1 MAPYLQFD
9 FAKND
14 GTPETIAFTEP
25 YAVLEAHALGEVAA
39 VFEQVDRYTSQG
51 YYAAGYVSYEAA
63 PAFHPEMA
71 VHEGAE
77 MPLVWFGIYKETQLP
92 KASSEAAYEVSG
104 WTLEG
109 SIPEY
114 KEGIQKIRQ
123 AIEEGD
129 TYQVNYTERL
139 TAGFKGDPKAFY
151 QQLARNQ
158 QADYSAYLDIGRHQ
172 ILSASPEL
180 FFRIDDS
187 RIRTKPMKGTAPR
200 GRTSGEDEAILDVL
214 LESEKERAENL
225 MIVDLLR
232 NDMSRLAKP
241 GTVRV
246 PKLFEAEKYPT
257 VHQLTSTVEGELP
270 EGLTVFDWFQA
281 LFPCGSI
288 TGAPKVSTMRYI
300 AGLEQTPR
308 EVYCGAIGYITP
320 EKNAV
325 FNVPIRT
332 VVVDQDK
339 SAARY
344 GVGGGITWD
353 STSDGEYE
361 ELLTKARVLTD
372 ERPEFA
378 LLESLKLEDGH
389 YPLAARHLARL
400 NKSAAYFRFSCEEEA
415 VVTQLEALAAK
426 HPSGL
431 FKVRLTLERSGKAEL
446 SAQPAAPIEQPV
458 RCALAKSSV
467 DRRNAFLYHKTTN
480 RSIYEQ
486 HQQQA
491 TDAFSVLLW
500 NEREELTE
508 FTIGNLVAEKDGR
521 FYTPPVSSGLLAGT
535 YREQLLE
542 EGRIEPK
549 VLKKDELDTFDAIW
563 FINSVRG
570 WMKVEL
576 DADDNLKTGQENR

>member
-9 FAKND
+9 FVKDD
-14 GTPETIAFTEP
+14 GKPEAVAFTEP
-25 YAVLEAHALGEVAA
+25 HAVLEAKSLEDVAA
-39 VFEQVDRYTSQG
+39 IFEQVDRYTSQG

-77 MPLVWFGIYKETQLP
+77 MPLAWFGIYSETQAP
-92 KASSEAAYEVSG
+92 KPADNADYEVSA
-104 WTLEG
+104 WALEG
-109 SIPEY
+109 SVPEY
-114 KEGIQKIRQ
+114 KKGIQKIRQ

-139 TAGFKGDPKAFY
+139 TAGFKGDAQAFY
-151 QQLARNQ
+151 RQLARNQ

-180 FFRIDDS
+180 FFRIDGS

-200 GRTSGEDEAILDVL
+200 GRTNGEDEAILDVL

-241 GTVRV
+241 GTVQV

-270 EGLTVFDWFQA
+270 DGLSVFDWFKA

-332 VVVDQDK
+332 VVIDQDK

-372 ERPEFA
+372 QRPEFA
-378 LLESLKLEDGH
+378 LLESLKLEDGT
-389 YPLAARHLARL
+389 YPLAARHLERL
-400 NKSAAYFRFSCEEEA
+400 KKSAAYFRYALDEEA
-415 VVTQLEALAAK
+415 VMGQLESLASE
-426 HPSGL
+426 HPEGL
-431 FKVRLTLERSGKAEL
+431 FKARLTLGRNGEIEL
-446 SAQPAAPIEQPV
+446 AAQPAAPIEQPV
-458 RCALAKSSV
+458 RCALAKAPV
-467 DRRNAFLYHKTTN
+467 DSNDPFLFHKTTN
-480 RSIYEQ
+480 RRVYEQ
-486 HQQQA
+486 HQNQA
-491 TDAFSVLLW
+491 RNAFSVLLW

-542 EGRIEPK
+542 EGRIETK
-549 VLKKDELDTFDAIW
+549 VLKKDELHTFDALW

-570 WMKVEL
+570 WMEAEL
-576 DADDNLKTGQENR
+576 DTAPM

>member
-1 MAPYLQFD
+1 MMAPYLQFD
-9 FAKND
+9 FVKDD
-14 GTPETIAFTEP
+14 GMPETVAFSEP
-25 YAVLEAHALGEVAA
+25 YAVLEAKSLEDVAI
-39 VFEQVDRYTSQG
+39 VFEQVDRYTSRG

-63 PAFHPEMA
+63 PAFHTEMA

-77 MPLVWFGIYKETQLP
+77 MPLVWFGIYSDKQAP
-92 KASSEAAYEVSG
+92 KPAQAAHYEVSD
-104 WTLEG
+104 WMLEG

-114 KEGIQKIRQ
+114 KEGIHRIRQ
-123 AIEEGD
+123 AIEEGN

-139 TAGFKGDPKAFY
+139 TAGFKGDAKAFY
-151 QQLARNQ
+151 RQLARNQ

-180 FFRIDDS
+180 FFRIDGS

-200 GRTSGEDEAILDVL
+200 GRTNWEDESILDVL

-241 GTVRV
+241 GTVKV

-257 VHQLTSTVEGELP
+257 VHQLTSTVEGELLD
-270 EGLTVFDWFQA
+270 GLSIFDWFQA

-332 VVVDQDK
+332 VVIDQDK

-353 STSDGEYE
+353 STSEGEYE

-372 ERPEFA
+372 QRPEFA
-378 LLESLKLEDGH
+378 LLESLKLEDGN
-389 YPLAARHLARL
+389 YPLVALHLARL
-400 NKSAAYFRFSCEEEA
+400 KKSAAYFRFALDEETLA
-415 VVTQLEALAAK
+415 KQLELLASK
-426 HPSGL
+426 HATGL
-431 FKVRLTLERSGKAEL
+431 FKVRLTLERNGKLEL
-446 SAQPAAPIEQPV
+446 IAQPAVPIEQPI
-458 RCALAKSSV
+458 RCALAKVPV
-467 DRRNAFLYHKTTN
+467 DSRNAFFYHKTTN
-480 RSIYEQ
+480 RGIYEQ
-486 HQQQA
+486 HQQHA
-491 TDAFSVLLW
+491 PDAFSVLLW
-500 NEREELTE
+500 NDREELTE

-521 FYTPPVSSGLLAGT
+521 YYTPPVSSGLLAGT
-535 YREQLLE
+535 YREQLIE
-542 EGRIEPK
+542 EGRIESK
-549 VLKKDELDTFDAIW
+549 VLKKDELNTFDAIW

-576 DADDNLKTGQENR
+576 DDINS

>member
-9 FAKND
+9 FVKED
-14 GTPETIAFTEP
+14 GTPEALAFSEP
-25 YAVLEAHALGEVAA
+25 LAILEARSLAEVAA
-39 VFEQVDRYTSQG
+39 VFAEIDHYTEQG

-63 PAFHPEMA
+63 PAFRPEMA

-77 MPLVWFGIYKETQLP
+77 MPLVWFGIYSEKEVP
-92 KASSEAAYEVSG
+92 KTVEAADYEVSD

-109 SIPEY
+109 SVPQY

-139 TAGFKGDPKAFY
+139 TAGFKGDAKAFY

-180 FFRIDDS
+180 FFRIDGS

-241 GTVRV
+241 GTVQV
-246 PKLFEAEKYPT
+246 PRLFEAEKYPT
-257 VHQLTSTVEGELP
+257 VHQLTSTVEGDLP
-270 EGLTVFDWFQA
+270 HGLSVFDWFQA

-288 TGAPKVSTMRYI
+288 TGAPKVSTMYYI
-300 AGLEQTPR
+300 SALEQTPR

-332 VVVDQDK
+332 VVIDQDK
-339 SAARY
+339 STARY

-361 ELLTKARVLTD
+361 ELLTKARVLT
-372 ERPEFA
+372 ERRPEFA
-378 LLESLKLEDGH
+378 LLESLKLEDGD
-389 YPLAARHLARL
+389 YPLLALHLARL
-400 NKSAAYFRFSCEEEA
+400 EKTAAYFRFSLDKD
-415 VVTQLEALAAK
+415 TLAARLESLASK
-426 HPSGL
+426 HSTGL
-431 FKVRLTLERSGKAEL
+431 FKVRLTLERSGKIEL
-446 SAQPAAPIEQPV
+446 AAQPASPIEQPI
-458 RCALAKSSV
+458 RCALAKSPV
-467 DRRNAFLYHKTTN
+467 DSKNAFLYHKTTN
-480 RSIYEQ
+480 RGIYEQ
-486 HQQQA
+486 HQKQA
-491 TDAFSVLLW
+491 PDAISVLLW

-535 YREQLLE
+535 YREQLIE
-542 EGRIEPK
+542 EGRIETK
-549 VLKKDELDTFDAIW
+549 VLRKAELHTFDAIW

-576 DADDNLKTGQENR
+576 DDINS

>member
-9 FAKND
+9 FAKD
-14 GTPETIAFTEP
+14 GGTPETVAFSDP
-25 YAVLEAHALGEVAA
+25 HAVLEAKSLEEVAA
-39 VFEQVDRYTSQG
+39 VFEQVDDYTSQG

-71 VHEGAE
+71 VREGAE
-77 MPLVWFGIYKETQLP
+77 MPLVWFGIYSGAHAPHL
-92 KASSEAAYEVSG
+92 SVDGNYEVSD
-104 WTLEG
+104 WALEG
-109 SIPEY
+109 SVAEY
-114 KEGIQKIRQ
+114 KNGIQNIRQ

-139 TAGFKGDPKAFY
+139 TAGFKGDAKAFY
-151 QQLARNQ
+151 RQLARNQ

-180 FFRIDDS
+180 FFRIDGS

-241 GTVRV
+241 GTVQV
-246 PKLFEAEKYPT
+246 PRLFEAEKYPT
-257 VHQLTSTVEGELP
+257 VHQLTSTVEAELP
-270 EGLTVFDWFQA
+270 DGLSVFDWFKA

-332 VVVDQDK
+332 VVVDKDK
-339 SAARY
+339 ATARY

-353 STSDGEYE
+353 STSEGEYE

-372 ERPEFA
+372 QRPEFA
-378 LLESLKLEDGH
+378 LLESLKLEDGA
-389 YPLAARHLARL
+389 YPLVARHLARL
-400 NKSAAYFRFSCEEEA
+400 RKSADYFRFPLDEQA
-415 VVTQLEALAAK
+415 VAKQLESLALE
-426 HPSGL
+426 HPEGL
-431 FKVRLTLERSGKAEL
+431 FKVRLTLGRDGKVEL
-446 SAQPAAPIEQPV
+446 TAQPAAPIGQPV
-458 RCALAKSSV
+458 RCVLATAPV
-467 DRRNAFLYHKTTN
+467 DSNNPFLFHKTTN
-480 RSIYEQ
+480 RGIYEQ
-486 HQQQA
+486 HQQN
-491 TDAFSVLLW
+491 TPDAFSVLLW
-500 NEREELTE
+500 NDREELTE
-508 FTIGNLVAEKDGR
+508 FTIGNVVAEKDGR

-535 YREQLLE
+535 YREQLID
-542 EGRIEPK
+542 EGRIETK

-570 WMKVEL
+570 WLKVEL
-576 DADDNLKTGQENR
+576 DTYPV

>member
-9 FAKND
+9 FVKDD
-14 GTPETIAFTEP
+14 GKPEAVAFTEP
-25 YAVLEAHALGEVAA
+25 HAVLEAKSLEDVAA
-39 VFEQVDRYTSQG
+39 IFEQVDRYTSQG

-77 MPLVWFGIYKETQLP
+77 MPLAWFGIYSETQAP
-92 KASSEAAYEVSG
+92 KPADDADYEVSA
-104 WTLEG
+104 WALEG
-109 SIPEY
+109 SVPEY
-114 KEGIQKIRQ
+114 KNGIQKIRQ

-139 TAGFKGDPKAFY
+139 TAGFKGDAQAFY
-151 QQLARNQ
+151 RQLARNQ

-180 FFRIDDS
+180 FFRIDGS

-200 GRTSGEDEAILDVL
+200 GRTNGEDEAILDVL

-241 GTVRV
+241 GTVQV

-270 EGLTVFDWFQA
+270 DGLSVFDWFKA

-332 VVVDQDK
+332 VVIDQDK

-372 ERPEFA
+372 QRPEFA
-378 LLESLKLEDGH
+378 LLESLKLEDGT
-389 YPLAARHLARL
+389 YPLAARHLERL
-400 NKSAAYFRFSCEEEA
+400 KKSAAYFRYALDEEA
-415 VVTQLEALAAK
+415 VMGQLESLASE
-426 HPSGL
+426 HPEGL
-431 FKVRLTLERSGKAEL
+431 FKARLTLGRNGEIEL
-446 SAQPAAPIEQPV
+446 AAQPAAPIEQPV
-458 RCALAKSSV
+458 RCALAKAPV
-467 DRRNAFLYHKTTN
+467 DSNDPFLFHKTTN
-480 RSIYEQ
+480 RRVYEQ
-486 HQQQA
+486 HQNQA
-491 TDAFSVLLW
+491 RNAFSVLLW

-542 EGRIEPK
+542 EGRIETK
-549 VLKKDELDTFDAIW
+549 VLKKDELHTFDALW

-570 WMKVEL
+570 WMEAEL
-576 DADDNLKTGQENR
+576 DTAPM

>member
-9 FAKND
+9 FAKAD
-14 GTPETIAFTEP
+14 GTPETVAFSEP
-25 YAVLEAHALGEVAA
+25 QAVLEAKSLKDVAG

-71 VHEGAE
+71 VRAGAE
-77 MPLVWFGIYKETQLP
+77 MPLVWFGIFSETQAP
-92 KASSEAAYEVSG
+92 KPVSDAEYEVSA

-109 SIPEY
+109 SVAEY
-114 KEGIQKIRQ
+114 KNGIRKIRQ

-139 TAGFKGDPKAFY
+139 TAGFKGDAKAFY
-151 QQLARNQ
+151 RQLARNQ

-180 FFRIDDS
+180 FFRIDGS

-200 GRTSGEDEAILDVL
+200 GRTSWEDEAILDVL

-232 NDMSRLAKP
+232 NDMSRLAKR

-257 VHQLTSTVEGELP
+257 VHQLTSTVEAELP
-270 EGLTVFDWFQA
+270 EGLRVFDWFQA

-300 AGLEQTPR
+300 AELEQTPR

-320 EKNAV
+320 EKNAI

-332 VVVDQDK
+332 VVIDQDK

-372 ERPEFA
+372 QRPEFA
-378 LLESLKLEDGH
+378 LLESLKLEDGN
-389 YPLAARHLARL
+389 YPLAALHFARL
-400 NKSAAYFRFSCEEEA
+400 KKSAAYFRFALDEEA
-415 VVTQLEALAAK
+415 MAKQLESLASK
-426 HPSGL
+426 HATGL
-431 FKVRLTLERSGKAEL
+431 FKVRLTLERSGKMEL
-446 SAQPAAPIEQPV
+446 AAQPAAPIEQPI
-458 RCALAKSSV
+458 RCALAKSPV
-467 DRRNAFLYHKTTN
+467 DSRNAFLYHKTTN

-491 TDAFSVLLW
+491 ADAFSVLLW
-500 NEREELTE
+500 NDREELTE
-508 FTIGNLVAEKDGR
+508 FTIGNLVAEKDGC
-521 FYTPPVSSGLLAGT
+521 FYTPPVSSGLLAGV

-542 EGRIEPK
+542 EGRIETK

-570 WMKVEL
+570 WLKVEL
-576 DADDNLKTGQENR
+576 DEINQTLGKL

>member
-9 FAKND
+9 FVKDD
-14 GTPETIAFTEP
+14 GTPEAVAFTEP
-25 YAVLEAHALGEVAA
+25 HAVLEAKSLEDVAA
-39 VFEQVDRYTSQG
+39 IFEQVDRYTSQG

-77 MPLVWFGIYKETQLP
+77 MPLAWFGIYSETQAP
-92 KASSEAAYEVSG
+92 KPADNADYEVSA
-104 WTLEG
+104 WALEG
-109 SIPEY
+109 SVPEY
-114 KEGIQKIRQ
+114 KNGIQKIRQ

-139 TAGFKGDPKAFY
+139 TAGFKGDAQAFY
-151 QQLARNQ
+151 RQLARNQ

-180 FFRIDDS
+180 FFRIDGS

-200 GRTSGEDEAILDVL
+200 GRTNGEDEAILDVL

-241 GTVRV
+241 GTVQV

-270 EGLTVFDWFQA
+270 DGLSVFDWFKA

-332 VVVDQDK
+332 VVIDQDK

-372 ERPEFA
+372 QRPEFA
-378 LLESLKLEDGH
+378 LLESLKLEDGT
-389 YPLAARHLARL
+389 YPLAARHLERL
-400 NKSAAYFRFSCEEEA
+400 KKSAAYFRYALDEEA
-415 VVTQLEALAAK
+415 VMGQLESLASE
-426 HPSGL
+426 HPEGL
-431 FKVRLTLERSGKAEL
+431 FKARLTLGRNGEIEL
-446 SAQPAAPIEQPV
+446 AAQPAAPIEQPV
-458 RCALAKSSV
+458 RCALAKAPV
-467 DRRNAFLYHKTTN
+467 DSNDPFLFHKTTN
-480 RSIYEQ
+480 RRVYEQ
-486 HQQQA
+486 HQNQA
-491 TDAFSVLLW
+491 RNAFSVLLW

-542 EGRIEPK
+542 EGRIETK
-549 VLKKDELDTFDAIW
+549 VLKKDELHTFDALW

-570 WMKVEL
+570 WMEAEL
-576 DADDNLKTGQENR
+576 DTAPM

>member
-1 MAPYLQFD
+1 MMAPYLQFD
-9 FAKND
+9 FAKDD
-14 GTPETIAFTEP
+14 GTPETVAFSEP
-25 YAVLEAHALGEVAA
+25 HAVLEANSLEEVAA

-51 YYAAGYVSYEAA
+51 YYAAGYVSYEAS

-71 VHEGAE
+71 VHKGAE
-77 MPLVWFGIYKETQLP
+77 MPLVWFGIYSETQAP
-92 KASSEAAYEVSG
+92 KAASDADYEVSA

-109 SIPEY
+109 SVAEY
-114 KEGIQKIRQ
+114 KDGIQKIRQ

-139 TAGFKGDPKAFY
+139 IAGFKGDARAFY

-158 QADYSAYLDIGRHQ
+158 QADYSAYLDTGRHQ

-180 FFRIDDS
+180 FFRIDGS

-200 GRTSGEDEAILDVL
+200 GRTNWEDEAILDVL

-232 NDMSRLAKP
+232 NDMSRLAKR
-241 GTVRV
+241 GTVQV

-257 VHQLTSTVEGELP
+257 VHQLTSTVEAELP
-270 EGLTVFDWFQA
+270 EGLSVFDWFQA

-300 AGLEQTPR
+300 AALEQTPR

-332 VVVDQDK
+332 VVVDKDK
-339 SAARY
+339 STARY

-353 STSDGEYE
+353 STSEGEYE

-372 ERPEFA
+372 QRPEFA
-378 LLESLKLEDGH
+378 LLESLKLEDGE
-389 YPLAARHLARL
+389 YPLVARHLERL
-400 NKSAAYFRFSCEEEA
+400 KKSAAYFRYALDEEA
-415 VVTQLEALAAK
+415 VMGQLESLAAE
-426 HPSGL
+426 HPEGL
-431 FKVRLTLERSGKAEL
+431 FKARLTLGRSGQIEL
-446 SAQPAAPIEQPV
+446 AAQPAAPIEQPI
-458 RCALAKSSV
+458 RCALAKAPV
-467 DRRNAFLYHKTTN
+467 DSNNTFLFHKTTN
-480 RSIYEQ
+480 RRVYEQ
-486 HQQQA
+486 HQEQA
-491 TDAFSVLLW
+491 PDAFSVLLW

-521 FYTPPVSSGLLAGT
+521 FYTPPVSSGLLAGI
-535 YREQLLE
+535 YREQLIE
-542 EGRIEPK
+542 EGRVETK
-549 VLKKDELDTFDAIW
+549 VLKKDELHIFDAIW
-563 FINSVRG
+563 FVNSVRG
-570 WMKVEL
+570 WMEVEL
-576 DADDNLKTGQENR
+576 DNYPM